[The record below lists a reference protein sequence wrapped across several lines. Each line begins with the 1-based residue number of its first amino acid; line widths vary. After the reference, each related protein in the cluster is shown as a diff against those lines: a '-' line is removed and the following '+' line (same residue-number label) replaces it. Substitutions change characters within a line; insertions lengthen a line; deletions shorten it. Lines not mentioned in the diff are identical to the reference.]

1 MDPKDALDRLGGY
14 RVLRRIATGGT
25 SDVLLAKAEGP
36 LGFERQ
42 VVLKLLL
49 SQYRDDQQFA
59 RMFAREA
66 AAYARLSHPSIVR
79 LFDFFSQNEQLVM
92 VLEFVDGLPLNR
104 LRAGLKDVGRKLT
117 DLSSLYVADRVF
129 DAIACAHGCI
139 DENGAVAPVI
149 HRDVN
154 PSNVLVAWN
163 GEVKLADFGIARVT
177 GVRSETQSGLI
188 KGTFGYMAP
197 EQVNGGTIG
206 PHTDVYA
213 AGVLLWEMLAHRKA
227 IQRGA
232 LPEIEILRAMA
243 EPKIVSLDIL
253 RPDLDR
259 RLREI
264 VQATL
269 EPDPTKR
276 TVTAE
281 QVVRALRDIA
291 PAGAGRGELHEL
303 LKVAKDRDKKKKK
316 LLSIPPAGGDSE
328 PDIGAKVGILP
339 APAGVPRPGGAAA
352 AASTQEDETE
362 ADAANETENEN
373 LDVDRLFDG
382 LALPEE
388 ESALTAAVSASPTT
402 RPHDS
407 TGRAVDALLRT
418 GEPPKSTKPPPP
430 LTPEV
435 GAKSAPQKTAPIA
448 TQPLARPSLEGLPTD
463 GRVTVAVAR
472 PIDRKP
478 ESARAP
484 KPESARPPPLPA
496 AASKA
501 AAKKPES
508 HPPSP
513 PQGLATTVLSA
524 KPPSVAPP
532 PLPNKGG
539 TAPMPARAP
548 SVGKIQTATPF
559 ASAATELAQEIAARF
574 AEASAADTQTDA
586 TVARTAA
593 TEDRVPL
600 PSGTTTLMMG
610 SADTVRPPPGPLDRT
625 LALPHDAVP
634 PRAPPI
640 AGEPPRA
647 PPMAA
652 TPTPPPVPAF
662 PHTPSRPIPVQG
674 ALAAGASSGSAPPA
688 HGFGPLPSDR
698 NTTTAPPPPAAS
710 RPPPAPAGSVVG
722 KVVALVIVALLS
734 AAGGVAYV
742 QRARIMAVLGKG
754 PPTTPTSTAPTA
766 SAPPV
771 PEVDAAVTPAPTAT
785 DASTADTSTPADAS
799 ALVTTSDA
807 GVAADAGP
815 KDAGKPNEI
824 ADSAAPSSG
833 RTAKPNTTILNTAI
847 AAPGHRIFVDG
858 RAVAETPAA
867 VEVGCGKHEIKLGSA
882 GTPRTIDLPCGEEVS
897 IGDR

>member
-1 MDPKDALDRLGGY
+1 MDPKDPLDRLGGY

-49 SQYRDDQQFA
+49 SQYRDDAQFA

-79 LFDFFSQNEQLVM
+79 LFDFFSQNDQLVM

-117 DLSSLYVADRVF
+117 DFSALYVADRVF

-139 DENGAVAPVI
+139 DENGAVSPVI

-259 RLREI
+259 RLREV

-269 EPDPTKR
+269 EPDPVKR
-276 TVTAE
+276 TITAE
-281 QVVRALRDIA
+281 QVVRTLRDIA

-303 LKVAKDRDKKKKK
+303 LKVAKDRDKRKKK
-316 LLSIPPAGGDSE
+316 LLSIPPAGDSE
-328 PDIGAKVGILP
+328 ADVVAGAPLGVLP
-339 APAGVPRPGGAAA
+339 PAAAVPKPKAAPRPG
-352 AASTQEDETE
+352 EDDETD
-362 ADAANETENEN
+362 ADATNEN

-382 LALPEE
+382 LSLPEDDASSPLVGASSVSPSTVPNE
-388 ESALTAAVSASPTT
+388 RAGKQDAVVRGAA
-402 RPHDS
+402 
-407 TGRAVDALLRT
+407 
-418 GEPPKSTKPPPP
+418 KSSVPPP
-430 LTPEV
+430 LPAQAETKAPRKVE
-435 GAKSAPQKTAPIA
+435 PQKTQPI
-448 TQPLARPSLEGLPTD
+448 QRPSLEGLPTD
-463 GRVTVAVAR
+463 ARATVAVPMPAKPASVR
-472 PIDRKP
+472 PGAAGKKP
-478 ESARAP
+478 ESV
-484 KPESARPPPLPA
+484 RPPPLPA
-496 AASKA
+496 KA
-501 AAKKPES
+501 EKKPDLAR
-508 HPPSP
+508 PPTP
-513 PQGLATTVLSA
+513 PQALASTVVSPHPA
-524 KPPSVAPP
+524 
-532 PLPNKGG
+532 KGG
-539 TAPMPARAP
+539 TAPMAVSAPRSAGKVPAAP
-548 SVGKIQTATPF
+548 AV
-559 ASAATELAQEIAARF
+559 SAKGDMATELAQEIAARF
-574 AEASAADTQTDA
+574 GADAAATQADT
-586 TVARTAA
+586 TVSRPAPSD
-593 TEDRVPL
+593 DRVPL
-600 PSGTTTLMMG
+600 PSATTTLMMG
-610 SADTVRPPPGPLDRT
+610 GADTERPPPPALDRT
-625 LALPHDAVP
+625 LALDSAP
-634 PRAPPI
+634 PRPPEGARPPAP
-640 AGEPPRA
+640 A
-647 PPMAA
+647 P

-662 PHTPSRPIPVQG
+662 PRTPSG
-674 ALAAGASSGSAPPA
+674 AIVPPGAPPRPPGIA
-688 HGFGPLPSDR
+688 PLPPPPASPGIAPLPPPPQVPQGFAPPPGLAER
-698 NTTTAPPPPAAS
+698 ATRTTAPPAPRSGVGGKIAA
-710 RPPPAPAGSVVG
+710 V
-722 KVVALVIVALLS
+722 LVVALLS
-734 AAGGVAYV
+734 AGGGVAYV
-742 QRARIMAVLGKG
+742 QRARIMASFGKG
-754 PPTTPTSTAPTA
+754 PEVPTALPSA
-766 SAPPV
+766 SAPPSASASAPSASAARPPEDAIAIV
-771 PEVDAAVTPAPTAT
+771 PPAADAAAPSDAGSNDAGTKTLADAAPAPSDAAVAAEGG
-785 DASTADTSTPADAS
+785 ASTN
-799 ALVTTSDA
+799 
-807 GVAADAGP
+807 AA
-815 KDAGKPNEI
+815 
-824 ADSAAPSSG
+824 SG
-833 RTAKPNTTILNTAI
+833 RTAKANTTILNTAL

-882 GTPRTIDLPCGEEVS
+882 GTPRTIDLPCGQELT